1 MNRGNKNGHDQM
13 LRDETV
19 VIRIC
24 AHQNT
29 VSLYLTYETVEKW
42 GMLDYDKKKFFMEV
56 EIHLSN
62 AAYNVKFSATS
73 TKKFTGENV
82 INLAKVQ
89 MRASSNFCSVAFAGH

>member
-1 MNRGNKNGHDQM
+1 M

-19 VIRIC
+19 MIRIC

-29 VSLYLTYETVEKW
+29 VSLYLTYETVQKW

-62 AAYNVKFSATS
+62 AAY
-73 TKKFTGENV
+73 
-82 INLAKVQ
+82 I
-89 MRASSNFCSVAFAGH
+89 MSNFLQHPLKNSLGKM